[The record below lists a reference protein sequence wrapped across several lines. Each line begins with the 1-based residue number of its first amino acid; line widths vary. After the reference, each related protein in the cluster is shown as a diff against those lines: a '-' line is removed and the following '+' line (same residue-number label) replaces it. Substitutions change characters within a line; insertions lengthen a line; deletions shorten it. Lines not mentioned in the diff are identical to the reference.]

1 MLYLLYNIYI
11 NLTIKINFMQKMNMS
26 KFQCYST
33 IKEGQ
38 SKQTFLGNTKEYF
51 IALEQSYFLNR
62 TESRNNKR
70 QD

>member
-33 IKEGQ
+33 IKE
-38 SKQTFLGNTKEYF
+38 SKSKKKHFQVIPKNSSQTWNGV
-51 IALEQSYFLNR
+51 IS
-62 TESRNNKR
+62 
-70 QD
+70 

>member
-33 IKEGQ
+33 IKE
-38 SKQTFLGNTKEYF
+38 SKSKKTFLGNTKEYF
-51 IALEQSYFLNR
+51 IDLEWSYFLNR
-62 TESRNNKR
+62 TESRNNKG